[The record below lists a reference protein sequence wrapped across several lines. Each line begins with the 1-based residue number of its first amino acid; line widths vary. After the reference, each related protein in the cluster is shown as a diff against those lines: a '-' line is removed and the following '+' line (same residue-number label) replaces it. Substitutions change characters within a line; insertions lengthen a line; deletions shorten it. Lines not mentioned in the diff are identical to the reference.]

1 MMQEQEV
8 LAAPYKGDKPYIFI
22 SYSHKDRD
30 EAVKVIRLLQQNRYR
45 VWYDEGI
52 DPGTE
57 WDDNIAGHINQCEY
71 FLALISPNSVTSS
84 NCKDEIKYAM
94 DLDKPRALVYLTDTQ
109 LPAAMQMRLGR
120 LQAVYK
126 YKYNSEDTF
135 IQKLLEAKGIEACCE
150 EEDKILDWMKEKFD
164 LNGIVNGIVGDS
176 SEQDENLENL
186 EVSVLKL
193 ESEDGTRSQ
202 DVRCEI
208 LDQIEYKNNQYLI
221 LVPVDEN
228 GEELLDS
235 GEVLIALVKDPGNG
249 EQKRYFGF
257 EDEELADQVFE
268 LFLNRKKDEF
278 NFEDAITEILAEY
291 DKLHSEAE
299 NEVEWKFFKVVAG
312 IVMYMIGFCA
322 YFDMICRVSIRRFY
336 RLESWIG
343 LVIIIIA
350 LSALWFNVRNIQNV
364 LPLAKN
370 KKKGWQIL
378 GCIVWSLVIIAV
390 VTIVEGI
397 IFTID

>member
-30 EAVKVIRLLQQNRYR
+30 EAVKVVRLLQRNRYR

-57 WDDNIAGHINQCEY
+57 YDDNIAEHIKQCGY
-71 FLALISPNSVTSS
+71 FLAIISPNSVNSS
-84 NCKDEIKYAM
+84 NCKDEIKYAR
-94 DLDKPRALVYLTDTQ
+94 DLEKPKVLVYLMETQ
-109 LPAAMQMRLGR
+109 LPGGMQMRLGR
-120 LQAVYK
+120 SQAVYK
-126 YKYNSEDTF
+126 YKYNSEDAF
-135 IQKLLEAKGIEACCE
+135 IQKLLEAKGIEACYE
-150 EEDKILDWMKEKFD
+150 EEDKILNWMKEKFD
-164 LNGIVNGIVGDS
+164 LNGIMNGIVGDS
-176 SEQDENLENL
+176 SELDEDLENL

-235 GEVLIALVKDPGNG
+235 GEVFIALVKDPGNG
-249 EQKRYFGF
+249 EQKRYFVFG
-257 EDEELADQVFE
+257 DEALADRVFE

-278 NFEDAITEILAEY
+278 NFEDDTLDNSFCNLLQKKLQSVKWWKVGLGIL
-291 DKLHSEAE
+291 
-299 NEVEWKFFKVVAG
+299 
-312 IVMYMIGFCA
+312 MYLIGFNVNTEMA
-322 YFDMICRVSIRRFY
+322 LRTNVSVTSEVGWWMSLFV
-336 RLESWIG
+336 LG
-343 LVIIIIA
+343 IA
-350 LSALWFNVRNIQNV
+350 LAILWFNMWDIQNV
-364 LPLAKN
+364 LPLVKN
-370 KKKGWQIL
+370 KKIGWQML
-378 GCIVWSLVIIAV
+378 GYVLWSLVIIAV
-390 VTIVEGI
+390 VTIVEES
-397 IFTID
+397 IFSIW

>member
-1 MMQEQEV
+1 MQEQEV
-8 LAAPYKGDKPYIFI
+8 LAKPYIFI

-30 EAVKVIRLLQQNRYR
+30 EAVKVIRLLQRNRYR

-71 FLALISPNSVTSS
+71 FLVLISPNSVTSS

-176 SEQDENLENL
+176 SEQDENLE
-186 EVSVLKL
+186 VSVLKL

-208 LDQIEYKNNQYLI
+208 LDQIEYKN
-221 LVPVDEN
+221 
-228 GEELLDS
+228 
-235 GEVLIALVKDPGNG
+235 
-249 EQKRYFGF
+249 
-257 EDEELADQVFE
+257 
-268 LFLNRKKDEF
+268 
-278 NFEDAITEILAEY
+278 
-291 DKLHSEAE
+291 
-299 NEVEWKFFKVVAG
+299 
-312 IVMYMIGFCA
+312 
-322 YFDMICRVSIRRFY
+322 
-336 RLESWIG
+336 
-343 LVIIIIA
+343 
-350 LSALWFNVRNIQNV
+350 
-364 LPLAKN
+364 
-370 KKKGWQIL
+370 
-378 GCIVWSLVIIAV
+378 
-390 VTIVEGI
+390 
-397 IFTID
+397 